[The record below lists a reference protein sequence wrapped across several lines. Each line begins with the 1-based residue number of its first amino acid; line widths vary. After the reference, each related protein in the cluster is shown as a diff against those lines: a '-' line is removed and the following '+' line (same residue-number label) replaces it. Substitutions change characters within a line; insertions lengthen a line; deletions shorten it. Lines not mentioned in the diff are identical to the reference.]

1 MHGPEFLKYT
11 KNHEWVDLDG
21 TKARIG
27 ITDHAQ
33 EALGDIVFVE
43 LPEMDSE
50 LQAEDVLGVVE
61 SVKSASDIYVP
72 LSGTVIAVNQEVSD
86 EPELINQDAY
96 EAWLVELEISD
107 PDKVSGLMDLD
118 AYEAWCA
125 EEN

>member
-107 PDKVSGLMDLD
+107 PDEVNGLMDLD

>member
-107 PDKVSGLMDLD
+107 PDEVSGLMDLD

>member
-11 KNHEWVDLDG
+11 KNHEWIELDG
-21 TKARIG
+21 TKARVG

-43 LPEMDSE
+43 LPELDSE
-50 LQAEDVLGVVE
+50 LQIDDVLGVVE

-72 LSGTVIAVNQEVSD
+72 LSGTVIAVNTEVAE

-96 EAWLVELEISD
+96 EAWLIELEISD
-107 PDKVSGLMDLD
+107 PDELTTLLDLD
-118 AYEAWCA
+118 AYETWCA
-125 EEN
+125 EAN

>member
-1 MHGPEFLKYT
+1 MKVPAQLRFTEDHLWLAVEANEVKLGL
-11 KNHEWVDLDG
+11 
-21 TKARIG
+21 
-27 ITDHAQ
+27 TDFAQ
-33 EALGDIVFVE
+33 AELGDIVFVE

-107 PDKVSGLMDLD
+107 PDEVSGLMDLD

>member
-33 EALGDIVFVE
+33 EALGDIVYVE
-43 LPEMDSE
+43 LPELDSE
-50 LQAEDVLGVVE
+50 LQADDVLGVVE

-107 PDKVSGLMDLD
+107 PDELNGLMDLD
-118 AYEAWCA
+118 AYETWCA

>member
-107 PDKVSGLMDLD
+107 PDEVSGLMELD